1 MIDPIRFL
9 LMVSELFPSSQA
21 LSLFLDHGAQP
32 DAVDRHKQ
40 VRDLIQNLTSV
51 TFNRPLKKISFFF
64 SFLVFFRLP

>member
-9 LMVSELFPSSQA
+9 LTVSELFPSSQA
-21 LSLFLDHGAQP
+21 LSMFLDSGAQP

-40 VRDLIQNLTSV
+40 VRDPVQNLTSV
-51 TFNRPLKKISFFF
+51 TFNRPLKKISFF